1 MNRFLCCVFLFCISS
16 VAFSQKQYFV
26 YLQSE
31 TNQPFFVRINEKV
44 HSSSGS
50 GYLILSNL
58 SDTSYIFKI
67 GFPQNKWPEQQFL
80 VSIKSKDH
88 GYLLKNF
95 GDKGWGLFDLQTLSV
110 LMPDESSKDK
120 ATRSDKGEIS
130 AFMEILSRAAND
142 PSLKERPVAMVRY
155 EEKPVAVQPALV
167 KEEVKVPEK
176 TPEVNASL
184 MQQSAKNLD
193 SSMAIKKEI
202 IKKEDTAQLAVQ
214 QKKIDEPIAKNSEP
228 SAKNSEQGKKVVE
241 TSAVSGQAIKKEEPP
256 VAAKSEKNNK
266 VKETKMD
273 SAINYKRSTVTKRSE
288 SSNSEGFGLTF
299 IDVLPTGNRDT
310 IQIVIPNPANF
321 AGKSNDSPA
330 GQRKFLNVTSDA
342 KDVSLIGTSSAN
354 KKNCLSIASENDFL
368 KLRKKMAAQRTE
380 EGMIS
385 ESKKV
390 FKSKCFTTEQV
401 KNLGNLFLN
410 EAGKFQFYE
419 TAYPFNSDQDNFA
432 SLQVEFKDAYFIH
445 RFKQMVD

>member
-31 TNQPFFVRINEKV
+31 TNQPFFVKIAEKV
-44 HSSSGS
+44 HSSAAS

-58 SDTSYIFKI
+58 SDSSYIFKI

-80 VSIKSKDH
+80 VSIKSKDR
-88 GYLLKNF
+88 GFLLKNF

-120 ATRSDKGEIS
+120 ATESDQGEIS
-130 AFMEILSRAAND
+130 VFTEILSRPAND
-142 PSLKERPVAMVRY
+142 PSLIEKSVAIAKY
-155 EEKPVAVQPALV
+155 EEKPVAVQSALV
-167 KEEVKVPEK
+167 KEEVKAPEK
-176 TPEVNASL
+176 ALEVNAASK
-184 MQQSAKNLD
+184 QQSTKNLD
-193 SSMAIKKEI
+193 SSLAIKKEI
-202 IKKEDTAQLAVQ
+202 IKKEDEAQLAVQ
-214 QKKIDEPIAKNSEP
+214 QKKIDEPIAKNSE
-228 SAKNSEQGKKVVE
+228 ERKKIVE
-241 TSAVSGQAIKKEEPP
+241 AAAVSVQTIKKEDPP
-256 VAAKSEKNNK
+256 VAVKNENNYK
-266 VKETKMD
+266 VKETKID
-273 SAINYKRSTVTKRSE
+273 SAIYYKRSGITKKSE
-288 SSNSEGFGLTF
+288 SSTTEGFGLTF
-299 IDVLPTGNRDT
+299 IDELPTGDRDT

-321 AGKSNDSPA
+321 GSKSNDSPA

-354 KKNCLSIASENDFL
+354 KKNCLSVASENDFL

-445 RFKQMVD
+445 RFKQMVN

>member
-1 MNRFLCCVFLFCISS
+1 
-16 VAFSQKQYFV
+16 
-26 YLQSE
+26 
-31 TNQPFFVRINEKV
+31 
-44 HSSSGS
+44 
-50 GYLILSNL
+50 
-58 SDTSYIFKI
+58 
-67 GFPQNKWPEQQFL
+67 
-80 VSIKSKDH
+80 
-88 GYLLKNF
+88 
-95 GDKGWGLFDLQTLSV
+95 
-110 LMPDESSKDK
+110 
-120 ATRSDKGEIS
+120 
-130 AFMEILSRAAND
+130 
-142 PSLKERPVAMVRY
+142 
-155 EEKPVAVQPALV
+155 
-167 KEEVKVPEK
+167 
-176 TPEVNASL
+176 
-184 MQQSAKNLD
+184 
-193 SSMAIKKEI
+193 
-202 IKKEDTAQLAVQ
+202 
-214 QKKIDEPIAKNSEP
+214 
-228 SAKNSEQGKKVVE
+228 
-241 TSAVSGQAIKKEEPP
+241 
-256 VAAKSEKNNK
+256 
-266 VKETKMD
+266 MD

-321 AGKSNDSPA
+321 ASKSNDSPA